1 MAKDHKCTCRIG
13 DFLQTVEDASA
24 DIAPGH
30 PVVCVIGTSKGIA
43 MTVRHIPR
51 DRLLEFMRAAT
62 ARVERDDRESA
73 ATVAWP
79 AGEPS

>member
-1 MAKDHKCTCRIG
+1 MANHKCTCRIN
-13 DFLQTVEDASA
+13 DFLQIIEDASE

-51 DRLLEFMRAAT
+51 SQLLKFMRAA
-62 ARVERDDRESA
+62 ADRVEREDQESA
-73 ATVAWP
+73 ATIEAP
-79 AGEPS
+79 IGAPS